1 MFSHL
6 VDNIFEN
13 PAVKKMPVINI
24 IVWSFIFLKPEL
36 IAVAEILDFLVCPE
50 NRDCGI
56 KLI

>member
-1 MFSHL
+1 MFNQF

-13 PAVKKMPVINI
+13 SAVKKMPVINI
-24 IVWSFIFLKPEL
+24 LVWSLIFLKPVL
-36 IAVAEILDFLVCPE
+36 KTLAEILDFLACTE